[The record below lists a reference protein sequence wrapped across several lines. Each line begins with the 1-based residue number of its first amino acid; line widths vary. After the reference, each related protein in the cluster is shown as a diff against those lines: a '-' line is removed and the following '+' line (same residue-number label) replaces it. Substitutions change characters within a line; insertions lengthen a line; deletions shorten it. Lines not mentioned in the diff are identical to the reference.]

1 MLQTRSNWKID
12 STKNEKQWT
21 AEQKWSAKNI
31 QREGILLEQVH
42 NLATIKIMTRLLK
55 KKRNHDIWCENP
67 QLGKHLT
74 LKKSIQV
81 TQKFVK
87 KALSFMYKIG
97 SLNVL
102 SEPKC

>member
-55 KKRNHDIWCENP
+55 KK
-67 QLGKHLT
+67 
-74 LKKSIQV
+74 KKSRYTVWESTTWKTFDSKEVNTSYTKIRQE
-81 TQKFVK
+81 
-87 KALSFMYKIG
+87 SFI
-97 SLNVL
+97 VHA
-102 SEPKC
+102 

>member
-42 NLATIKIMTRLLK
+42 NLATIKIMTRLL
-55 KKRNHDIWCENP
+55 
-67 QLGKHLT
+67 
-74 LKKSIQV
+74 
-81 TQKFVK
+81 
-87 KALSFMYKIG
+87 
-97 SLNVL
+97 
-102 SEPKC
+102 

>member
-1 MLQTRSNWKID
+1 MLQTCSNWKID

-55 KKRNHDIWCENP
+55 KKKEITIYGARIHNLENIW
-67 QLGKHLT
+67 L
-74 LKKSIQV
+74 
-81 TQKFVK
+81 
-87 KALSFMYKIG
+87 
-97 SLNVL
+97 
-102 SEPKC
+102 

>member
-1 MLQTRSNWKID
+1 MLQTCSNWKID

-55 KKRNHDIWCENP
+55 EK
-67 QLGKHLT
+67 
-74 LKKSIQV
+74 KKSRYMVWESTTWKTFDSKEVNTSYTKTRQE
-81 TQKFVK
+81 
-87 KALSFMYKIG
+87 SFI
-97 SLNVL
+97 VHA
-102 SEPKC
+102 

>member
-31 QREGILLEQVH
+31 QRERILLEQVH

-55 KKRNHDIWCENP
+55 KK
-67 QLGKHLT
+67 
-74 LKKSIQV
+74 KKSRYMVWESTTWKTFDSKEVNTSYTKIRQE
-81 TQKFVK
+81 
-87 KALSFMYKIG
+87 SFI
-97 SLNVL
+97 VHA
-102 SEPKC
+102 

>member
-55 KKRNHDIWCENP
+55 KKEITIYGVRIHNLENIW
-67 QLGKHLT
+67 L
-74 LKKSIQV
+74 
-81 TQKFVK
+81 
-87 KALSFMYKIG
+87 
-97 SLNVL
+97 
-102 SEPKC
+102 

>member
-42 NLATIKIMTRLLK
+42 NLATIKIMKRLLK
-55 KKRNHDIWCENP
+55 KK
-67 QLGKHLT
+67 
-74 LKKSIQV
+74 KKSRYMVWESTTWKTFDSKEVNTSYTKIRQE
-81 TQKFVK
+81 
-87 KALSFMYKIG
+87 SFI
-97 SLNVL
+97 VHA
-102 SEPKC
+102 

>member
-31 QREGILLEQVH
+31 QRERILLEQAH

-55 KKRNHDIWCENP
+55 KK
-67 QLGKHLT
+67 
-74 LKKSIQV
+74 KKSRYMV
-81 TQKFVK
+81 WESTTWKKFDSKEVNTSYTK
-87 KALSFMYKIG
+87 TRQESFI
-97 SLNVL
+97 VHA
-102 SEPKC
+102 

>member
-42 NLATIKIMTRLLK
+42 NLATIKIMTRLFK
-55 KKRNHDIWCENP
+55 KTEIKMCGAWIHNLENIW
-67 QLGKHLT
+67 L
-74 LKKSIQV
+74 
-81 TQKFVK
+81 
-87 KALSFMYKIG
+87 
-97 SLNVL
+97 
-102 SEPKC
+102 

>member
-1 MLQTRSNWKID
+1 M
-12 STKNEKQWT
+12 
-21 AEQKWSAKNI
+21 
-31 QREGILLEQVH
+31 H

-55 KKRNHDIWCENP
+55 KKTKNHDTWCENP

-81 TQKFVK
+81 TQKLVK
-87 KALSFMYKIG
+87 KALSFMHKIG

>member
-42 NLATIKIMTRLLK
+42 NLATIKIMKRLLK
-55 KKRNHDIWCENP
+55 KKKEITIYGVRIHNLENIW
-67 QLGKHLT
+67 L
-74 LKKSIQV
+74 
-81 TQKFVK
+81 
-87 KALSFMYKIG
+87 
-97 SLNVL
+97 
-102 SEPKC
+102 

>member
-55 KKRNHDIWCENP
+55 KKKEITIYGVRIHNLENIW
-67 QLGKHLT
+67 L
-74 LKKSIQV
+74 
-81 TQKFVK
+81 
-87 KALSFMYKIG
+87 
-97 SLNVL
+97 
-102 SEPKC
+102 

>member
-21 AEQKWSAKNI
+21 AEQKWSTKNI

-55 KKRNHDIWCENP
+55 KKEIAIYGVRIHNLENIW
-67 QLGKHLT
+67 L
-74 LKKSIQV
+74 
-81 TQKFVK
+81 
-87 KALSFMYKIG
+87 
-97 SLNVL
+97 
-102 SEPKC
+102 